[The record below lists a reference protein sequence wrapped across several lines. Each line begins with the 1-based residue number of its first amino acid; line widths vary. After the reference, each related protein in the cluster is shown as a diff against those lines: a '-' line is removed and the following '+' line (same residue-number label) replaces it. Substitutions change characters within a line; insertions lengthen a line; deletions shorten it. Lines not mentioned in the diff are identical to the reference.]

1 MPIQVQLN
9 RLKFLL
15 LGMYV
20 LWFWGQVIFG
30 KVQALFIKWLDVK
43 KDMASAIAIGI
54 ATYLTM
60 LLLRDGRKWLDSS
73 YSQNAD

>member
-54 ATYLTM
+54 AAYLTM